1 MEAAKPPPIG
11 YLDDHSVR
19 DHVRMATATEGEAG
33 TAAASRPHAPRLGYI
48 PALDGLRAVAVIA
61 VLLYHADVP
70 WWKGGFLGV
79 DVFFVI
85 SGYLITCLLLA
96 DWANHSNLGLG
107 RFWYR
112 RARRL
117 LPALFVM
124 LAVVSLYAA
133 LFLPDVLAQ
142 LRGEVLAAVFYV
154 ENWFLIFRD
163 LSYFQAA
170 GRPPLLQHV
179 WSLAVEEQCYLLW
192 PIILLAA
199 LKVWGGQKRRILLA
213 LLAGVVV
220 STALMAI
227 LYHPF
232 TDPSRPYYGTDT
244 RAAALLLGAAL
255 AFVWAPWKLQ
265 GRTGRNAGMVLD
277 VAAGVSAVVL
287 LWMFHTVS
295 FLDRGLWR
303 GGFLVA
309 AIVSAVL
316 IAATVHPKAKVSA
329 SVLGLA
335 VFRWIGVRAY
345 GIYLWHWPIFMV
357 TRPHSDIDLTGLPLL
372 ILRLVLTFGIAALS
386 YHYLEEPIRHG
397 ALERWWASY
406 KATTGTRRSVAN
418 KWLAVGAAVTAVAL
432 LFVTVQMVGAEA
444 SGPPGGFPKE
454 SSVLITPSTS
464 TPPSTIAGATTTAPP
479 SGLRAGYVT
488 AVGDSV
494 MLGSSDALKKILNT
508 VIGAG
513 SEVTVVDAA
522 ESRQYAAGVDEVQSL
537 KDQGL
542 LGDRVVIHLG
552 TNGEVDPAQFDRLMG
567 IVSGARRV
575 VIVNVKAPRGWE
587 GPDNETLAS
596 GIKKYKNAVL
606 VDWNKVGNEN
616 PGWFYN
622 DGIHLNPEGRLA
634 YAELVT
640 NALTKGQP

>member
-1 MEAAKPPPIG
+1 
-11 YLDDHSVR
+11 
-19 DHVRMATATEGEAG
+19 MATATEGATEGEAG
-33 TAAASRPHAPRLGYI
+33 AASHHRAPRLGYI

-96 DWANHSNLGLG
+96 DWTNHHNLGLG

-124 LAVVSLYAA
+124 LAVVSIYAA

-154 ENWFLIFRD
+154 ENWFLIFRN

-179 WSLAVEEQCYLLW
+179 WSLAVEEQFYLLW
-192 PIILLAA
+192 PIILLVA
-199 LKVWGGQKRRILLA
+199 LKVWGGHKKRILLGV
-213 LLAGVVV
+213 LAGVVF
-220 STALMAI
+220 STVLMAV

-232 TDPSRPYYGTDT
+232 EDTSRVYYGTDT

-255 AFVWAPWKLQ
+255 AFVWAPWRLQ
-265 GRTGRNAGMVLD
+265 GRTGHNAGVVLD
-277 VAAGVSAVVL
+277 VAAGVSGLVL
-287 LWMFHTVS
+287 LWMFHSVS
-295 FLDRGLWR
+295 YLDDGLYR

-329 SVLGLA
+329 AVLGLA

-357 TRPHSDIDLTGLPLL
+357 TRPHSDIELTGLPLL
-372 ILRLVLTFGIAALS
+372 ILRLALTFGIAALS

-397 ALERWWASY
+397 ALERWWARY
-406 KATTGTRRSVAN
+406 KSLTGERRTLAN
-418 KWLAVGAAVTAVAL
+418 KWMGAGAAFGVVAL
-432 LFVTVQMVGAEA
+432 LFVTVQMVSAEA
-444 SGPPGGFPKE
+444 TGPPGGFPKQ
-454 SSVLITPSTS
+454 SSIVITPSS
-464 TPPSTIAGATTTAPP
+464 TTPTTATDGSATTTQAPT
-479 SGLRAGYVT
+479 GLVPARVT

-494 MLGSSDALKKILNT
+494 MLGAADDMNKLITSVFGDNSAWI
-508 VIGAG
+508 
-513 SEVTVVDAA
+513 DAA
-522 ESRQYAAGVDEVQSL
+522 ESRQYSAGVDVVQQL
-537 KDQGL
+537 KDQGQ
-542 LGDRVVIHLG
+542 LGDRVIIHLG
-552 TNGEVDPAQFDRLMG
+552 TNGAIDPAQFERLMG
-567 IVSGARRV
+567 ILSGAKRV
-575 VIVNVKAPRGWE
+575 VIVNVKAPRAWE
-587 GPDNETLAS
+587 GPDNDTLAS
-596 GIKKYKNAVL
+596 EVKKYKNAVL
-606 VDWNKVGNEN
+606 LDWNKEGNAN
-616 PGWFYN
+616 PGWFYG
-622 DGIHLNPEGRLA
+622 DGIHLNPDGRAA
-634 YAELVT
+634 YTQLVY
-640 NALTKGQP
+640 NALVQGEP

>member
-1 MEAAKPPPIG
+1 
-11 YLDDHSVR
+11 
-19 DHVRMATATEGEAG
+19 MATATEGATEGEAG
-33 TAAASRPHAPRLGYI
+33 ASHQSAHRAARLGYI

-70 WWKGGFLGV
+70 FWKGGFLGV

-96 DWANHSNLGLG
+96 DWSNHGNLGLG

-154 ENWFLIFRD
+154 ENWFLWLRD

-179 WSLAVEEQCYLLW
+179 WSLAVEEQFYLLW

-199 LKVWGGQKRRILLA
+199 LKVWGGQKKRILFGILT
-213 LLAGVVV
+213 GVVV
-220 STALMAI
+220 STLLMAI
-227 LYHPF
+227 LYKPF
-232 TDPSRPYYGTDT
+232 QDPSRVYYGTDT

-277 VAAGVSAVVL
+277 VAAAFSFLVL
-287 LWMFHTVS
+287 VWMFHTVS
-295 FLDRGLWR
+295 FLDHSLWR
-303 GGFLVA
+303 GGFLLA

-329 SVLGLA
+329 AVLGLA

-357 TRPHSDIDLTGLPLL
+357 TRPHSDIGLTGLPLL
-372 ILRLVLTFGIAALS
+372 ILRLALTFAIAALS

-397 ALERWWASY
+397 ALERWWARY
-406 KATTGTRRSVAN
+406 KGLTGERRRVAN
-418 KWLAVGAAVTAVAL
+418 QWVMVGAGVGVVAL
-432 LFVTVQMVGAEA
+432 LFVSVRMVSAEPSTPA
-444 SGPPGGFPKE
+444 GFGKK
-454 SSVLITPSTS
+454 SSVLITPST
-464 TPPSTIAGATTTAPP
+464 TTATTVPGQVTTTTVAPP
-479 SGLRAGYVT
+479 SGLRAGYAT

-494 MLGSSDALKKILNT
+494 MLGASDALTKILNQ
-508 VIGAG
+508 VVGAG
-513 SEVTVVDAA
+513 SDVTVVDAA

-537 KDQGL
+537 KDRGL

-552 TNGEVDPAQFDRLMG
+552 TNGEIDPAQFERLMG
-567 IVSGARRV
+567 ILQGAKRV

-587 GPDNETLAS
+587 GPDNATLAAEAA
-596 GIKKYKNAVL
+596 KYKNAVL
-606 VDWNKVGNEN
+606 LDWNKAGNEN
-616 PGWFYN
+616 PSWFYN
-622 DGIHLNPEGRLA
+622 DGIHLNPDGRLA
-634 YAELVT
+634 YAELVA
-640 NALTKGQP
+640 NALIKGTSP

>member
-1 MEAAKPPPIG
+1 ME
-11 YLDDHSVR
+11 
-19 DHVRMATATEGEAG
+19 RMATATEGTAESAESEAI
-33 TAAASRPHAPRLGYI
+33 APSHHRAPRLGYI
-48 PALDGLRAVAVIA
+48 PALDGLRAVAVVA

-96 DWANHSNLGLG
+96 DWTNHHHLGLG

-124 LAVVSLYAA
+124 VAVVSLYAA

-142 LRGEVLAAVFYV
+142 LRGEVLAAGFYV
-154 ENWFLIFRD
+154 ENWFLIFRN

-179 WSLAVEEQCYLLW
+179 WSLAVEEQFYLLW
-192 PIILLAA
+192 PIILLVS
-199 LKVWGGQKRRILLA
+199 LKVWRGRKKRILLGV
-213 LLAGVVV
+213 LAGVVA
-220 STALMAI
+220 STVLMAV
-227 LYHPF
+227 LYRPF
-232 TDPSRPYYGTDT
+232 HDPSRVYYGADT

-255 AFVWAPWKLQ
+255 AFVWAPWRLQ
-265 GRTGRNAGMVLD
+265 GRTGRNAGKVLD
-277 VAAGVSAVVL
+277 VAAGVSVLVL

-295 FLDRGLWR
+295 YLDTGLYR

-329 SVLGLA
+329 AVLGLA

-357 TRPHSDIDLTGLPLL
+357 TRAHSDIELTGLPLL
-372 ILRLVLTFGIAALS
+372 ILRLALTFGIAALS

-397 ALERWWASY
+397 ALERWWARY
-406 KATTGTRRSVAN
+406 RGLAGDRRTLAN
-418 KWLAVGAAVTAVAL
+418 KWLGAGAAAAVVAT
-432 LFVTVQMVGAEA
+432 LFVTVQMVSADA
-444 SGPPGGFPKE
+444 SGPPGGFPKQ
-454 SSVLITPSTS
+454 SSIVIAPSSTTPT
-464 TPPSTIAGATTTAPP
+464 TEAGAPTTTTTAAPT
-479 SGLRAGYVT
+479 GLVPARVT

-494 MLGSSDALKKILNT
+494 MLGAADNMNRLLTSVFGDNSAWI
-508 VIGAG
+508 
-513 SEVTVVDAA
+513 DAA
-522 ESRQYAAGVDEVQSL
+522 ESRQYSTGVDVVQQL
-537 KDQGL
+537 KDQGQ
-542 LGDRVVIHLG
+542 LGDRVIIHLG
-552 TNGEVDPAQFDRLMG
+552 TNGEIDPAQFERLMG
-567 IVSGARRV
+567 ILSGVKRV
-575 VIVNVKAPRGWE
+575 VIVNVKAPRVWE
-587 GPDNETLAS
+587 GPDNDTLANEV
-596 GIKKYKNAVL
+596 KKYKNAVL
-606 VDWNKVGNEN
+606 LDWNKAGNAN

-622 DGIHLNPEGRLA
+622 DGIHLNPDGRAA
-634 YAELVT
+634 YAQLVYD
-640 NALTKGQP
+640 ALTQGQP

>member
-1 MEAAKPPPIG
+1 M
-11 YLDDHSVR
+11 
-19 DHVRMATATEGEAG
+19 VRMATATEGTAESAESEAI
-33 TAAASRPHAPRLGYI
+33 AASHHRAPRLGYI
-48 PALDGLRAVAVIA
+48 PALDGLRAVAVLA

-96 DWANHSNLGLG
+96 DWTNHHHLGLG

-154 ENWFLIFRD
+154 ENWFLLFRN
-163 LSYFQAA
+163 LSYFQAS

-179 WSLAVEEQCYLLW
+179 WSLAVEEQFYLLW
-192 PIILLAA
+192 PIILLVA
-199 LKVWGGQKRRILLA
+199 LKVWGGMKKRIVLGV
-213 LLAGVVV
+213 LAGVLV
-220 STALMAI
+220 STVLMAV

-232 TDPSRPYYGTDT
+232 HDPSRVYYGTDT
-244 RAAALLLGAAL
+244 RAAALLLGAVL
-255 AFVWAPWKLQ
+255 AFVWAPWRLQ
-265 GRTGRNAGMVLD
+265 GRTGRNAGVVLD
-277 VAAGVSAVVL
+277 VAAAVSALVL
-287 LWMFHTVS
+287 LWMFHSVS
-295 FLDRGLWR
+295 YLDSGLYR

-309 AIVSAVL
+309 AIVSGVL

-329 SVLGLA
+329 AVLGIA

-357 TRPHSDIDLTGLPLL
+357 TRPHSDIGLTGLPLL
-372 ILRLVLTFGIAALS
+372 ILRLALTFGIAALS
-386 YHYLEEPIRHG
+386 YHFLEEPIRHG
-397 ALERWWASY
+397 ALERWWARY
-406 KATTGTRRSVAN
+406 KGLTGERRTVAN
-418 KWLAVGAAVTAVAL
+418 KWMGVGAAAGVLAL
-432 LFVTVQMVGAEA
+432 LFVTVQMVSAEA

-454 SSVLITPSTS
+454 SSVLITPSTT
-464 TPPSTIAGATTTAPP
+464 TPVTAPGESTTTTVPP
-479 SGLRAGYVT
+479 ASGLRAGYAT

-494 MLGSSDALKKILNT
+494 MLGSKDAMVKILNQ
-508 VIGAG
+508 VVGGG
-513 SEVTVVDAA
+513 SDVTVVDAA
-522 ESRQYAAGVDEVQSL
+522 ESRQYTAGVDEVQTL

-542 LGDRVVIHLG
+542 LGDRVVVHLG
-552 TNGEVDPAQFDRLMG
+552 TNGEIDPGQFERLMG
-567 IVSGARRV
+567 ILAGAKRV
-575 VIVNVKAPRGWE
+575 VIVNVKAPRPWE
-587 GPDNETLAS
+587 APDNDTLANEV
-596 GIKKYKNAVL
+596 KKYKNAVL
-606 VDWNKVGNEN
+606 VDWNKIGNEN

-622 DGIHLNPEGRLA
+622 DGIHLNPAGRLA
-634 YAELVT
+634 YAELVAG
-640 NALTKGQP
+640 ALTKGQV